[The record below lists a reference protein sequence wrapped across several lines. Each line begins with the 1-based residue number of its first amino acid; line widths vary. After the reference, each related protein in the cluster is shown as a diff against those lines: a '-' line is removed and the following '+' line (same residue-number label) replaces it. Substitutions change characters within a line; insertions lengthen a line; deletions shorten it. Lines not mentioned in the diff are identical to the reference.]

1 MNVLQE
7 AGKALQRLRQQRP
20 LIHHITNVVTIND
33 CANATL
39 AIGASP
45 TMTWAPAEAGEMAG
59 AASSLVLNMGTLQ
72 PWTIDAM
79 EKAGKAA
86 AGRGVPIVLDPVGAG
101 GTTYRTQRAMQLVTH
116 LPLAVI
122 RGNVSE
128 MMCLA
133 AGKSGVNPGVD
144 SHDTEQVTIEKV
156 RRLA

>member
-59 AASSLVLNMGTLQ
+59 AASALVLNMGTLQ

-86 AGRGVPIVLDPVGAG
+86 AGQGVPIVLDPCRCRRDDVPDAG
-101 GTTYRTQRAMQLVTH
+101 SH
-116 LPLAVI
+116 
-122 RGNVSE
+122 
-128 MMCLA
+128 A
-133 AGKSGVNPGVD
+133 AGDTFASGRYPGKRQRNDV
-144 SHDTEQVTIEKV
+144 SRHGKERSQSG
-156 RRLA
+156 RGQS